1 MSTVYDEDGQTNCE
15 KDDHDN
21 DVVELILDYMHVNAK
36 SFRMV
41 RDQSNK
47 NVDVV
52 RV

>member
-1 MSTVYDEDGQTNCE
+1 MSTVYDEDGQADFK

-21 DVVELILDYMHVNAK
+21 DVDELILDYMHVNAK